1 MAKNVKMVALVGAG
15 LAAALLLGAGSPNTS
30 SAEAR
35 ALVKQGALLLD
46 VRTLGE
52 YSEKHLEGAVNV
64 PLQALEAGAPLD
76 ASKKDQEVVIYCRS
90 GHRSAKAAALLKSA
104 GFTKVHDLGAMSNW

>member
-1 MAKNVKMVALVGAG
+1 MSLDIKVVALVAG
-15 LAAALLLGAGSPNTS
+15 LASLLFVGAASTTTS

-52 YSEKHLEGAVNV
+52 YSEGHLEGAVNV
-64 PLQALEAGAPLD
+64 PVQTLEAGVPLD
-76 ASKKDQEVVIYCRS
+76 SSKKDQDVVVYCRS
-90 GHRSAKAAALLKSA
+90 GHRSAKAASLLKSA